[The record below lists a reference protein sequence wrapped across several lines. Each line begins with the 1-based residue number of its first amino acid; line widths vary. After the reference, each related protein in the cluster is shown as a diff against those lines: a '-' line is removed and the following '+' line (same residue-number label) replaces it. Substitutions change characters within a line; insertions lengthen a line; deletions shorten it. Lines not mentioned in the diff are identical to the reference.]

1 MHRPVTLMGIAI
13 AALVL
18 GAAPAAQAANPDVN
32 RRTEIGG
39 FSDPDFCGT
48 GQTVEVS
55 FNIRVVEFLSPN
67 QDVDVALIHQGTFTL
82 TNPETGA
89 SVQNRSA
96 GRYSEA
102 LVSGDPAGIHT
113 IEYTPHGLDEQLRL
127 ENGRVLSLDAGYQ
140 AWRDTFDGDQWLFG
154 EFVVR
159 KGPHPDAASDFAIFC
174 EVITTAL
181 AL

>member
-1 MHRPVTLMGIAI
+1 MHRPVTLLGLAV

-32 RRTEIGG
+32 RRIEIGG

-67 QDVDVALIHQGTFTL
+67 QDVDVARIVQGTFTL

-89 SVQNRSA
+89 TVQNRAA
-96 GRYSEA
+96 GRYTEA

-113 IEYTPHGLDEQLRL
+113 IEYTTHGLDEQLRL

-140 AWRDTFDGDQWLFG
+140 AWRDTFDGDHWLFG
-154 EFVVR
+154 GIVVD
-159 KGPHPDAASDFAIFC
+159 KGRHPDADSNFVIFC
-174 EVITTAL
+174 DVISTAL
-181 AL
+181 GL